1 MRYPNLLCLRQR
13 FETHRVNDVSKA
25 VLDALASCDLGAVA
39 PGDEVAVAVG
49 SRGITNLPTI
59 VRTLVS
65 ALRERGARPFL
76 VPAMGSHGGGSADG
90 QRRVLEGYG
99 LGEEALGVPIRAGME
114 TTLLGETADG
124 IPIHIDRIAAEA
136 PHLVIVN
143 RVKPH
148 TSFAGQIESG
158 LLKMLMIGLGNHV
171 GATVYHRAIVTHT
184 FDRIVRSVGSIV
196 LDRSNVRFGLAI
208 LEDAADQTALIEAV
222 APQDFERR
230 ERELL
235 EQARRWMPRLPLD
248 RIDLLIVDEM
258 GKDVSGQGMDTN
270 VTGRKA
276 VRAAGMP
283 EVTRLFVRALTSGSH
298 GNAHGIGQADFATTR
313 LVEAIDRRVTAIN
326 SITAVNPARAR
337 IPIHFDTDRE
347 AIDAALSTIGL
358 VAPEAARIV
367 RIRNTLKLEVVEV
380 SEPCLA
386 EIAQRRDLEVL
397 RGPYPFA
404 FDTRGDLVPIS
415 S

>member
-1 MRYPNLLCLRQR
+1 MRQN
-13 FETHRVNDVSKA
+13 FETHRVNDVSGA
-25 VLDALASCDLGAVA
+25 VTDALARCDLGAIA
-39 PGDEVAVAVG
+39 RGDEVAVAVG
-49 SRGITNLPTI
+49 SRGISNLAGI
-59 VRTLVS
+59 VRSLVQ

-76 VPAMGSHGGGSADG
+76 VPAMGSHGGGTAEG

-99 LGEEALGVPIRAGME
+99 LGEAALGVPIRASME

-124 IPIHIDRIAAEA
+124 IPIHLDRIAAAA

-148 TSFAGQIESG
+148 TSFAGEIESG

-171 GATVYHRAIVTHT
+171 GATVYHRAIVTHS

-196 LDRSNVRFGLAI
+196 LDRCNVRFGLAI

-222 APQDFERR
+222 APRDFERR

-235 EQARRWMPRLPLD
+235 VQARRWMPRLPLE

-276 VRAAGMP
+276 VRAPGMP
-283 EVTRLFVRALTSGSH
+283 EVTRLFVRALTAGSH
-298 GNAHGIGQADFATTR
+298 GNAHGIGQADFTTTR
-313 LVEAIDRRVTAIN
+313 LVAAIDREATAIN

-347 AIDAALSTIGL
+347 AVDAALSTIGL
-358 VAPEAARIV
+358 AAPESARIV

-380 SEPCLA
+380 SEPCMA
-386 EIAQRRDLEVL
+386 ELSRRTDLEVM
-397 RGPYPFA
+397 RGPYPLA
-404 FDTRGDLVPIS
+404 FDERGDLTPRW
-415 S
+415 

>member
-1 MRYPNLLCLRQR
+1 
-13 FETHRVNDVSKA
+13 
-25 VLDALASCDLGAVA
+25 
-39 PGDEVAVAVG
+39 VAVG

-59 VRTLVS
+59 VRTLVD

-76 VPAMGSHGGGSADG
+76 VPAMGSHGGGTAEG

-99 LGEEALGVPIRAGME
+99 LGEETLGAPIRAGME
-114 TTLLGETADG
+114 TVLLGETGDG
-124 IPIHIDRIAAEA
+124 IPIHLDRIAAEA

-171 GATVYHRAIVTHT
+171 GATVYHRAIVTHS

-196 LDRSNVRFGLAI
+196 LDRCNVRFGLAI

-222 APQDFERR
+222 APRDFERR

-235 EQARRWMPRLPLD
+235 VQARRWMPRLPLE

-276 VRAAGMP
+276 VRAPGMP
-283 EVTRLFVRALTSGSH
+283 EVTRLFVRALTAGSH
-298 GNAHGIGQADFATTR
+298 GNAHGIGQADFTTTR
-313 LVEAIDRRVTAIN
+313 LVAAIDREATAIN

-347 AIDAALSTIGL
+347 AVDAALSTIGL
-358 VAPEAARIV
+358 AAPESARIV

-380 SEPCLA
+380 SEPCMA
-386 EIAQRRDLEVL
+386 ELSRRTDLEVM
-397 RGPYPFA
+397 RGPYPLA
-404 FDTRGDLVPIS
+404 FDERGDLTPRW
-415 S
+415 